1 MRQLNLVL
9 LAATLAG
16 CAGTPIGQGGRAEV
30 LSAHSETI
38 RIRWNPQLT
47 SERDVR
53 SLAIAFCSGRDVDKL
68 ETSTEAGASGSL
80 QVTTWRCEMFA
91 GAGAGM

>member
-16 CAGTPIGQGGRAEV
+16 CASAPLSQGGKAEIV
-30 LSAHSETI
+30 FAHSEMI
-38 RIRWNPQLT
+38 RIRWNPQLA

-53 SLAIAFCSGRDVDKL
+53 SLAIAFCSGRDVD
-68 ETSTEAGASGSL
+68 EVEASTETGASGSL
-80 QVTTWRCEMFA
+80 QVKTWRCEMFA
-91 GAGAGM
+91 GA

>member
-1 MRQLNLVL
+1 MRQLNWVL

-16 CAGTPIGQGGRAEV
+16 CASTPVGQGGKAEV
-30 LSAHSETI
+30 VFAHSEMI

-53 SLAIAFCSGRDVDKL
+53 SLAIAFCSGRDVDKV
-68 ETSTEAGASGSL
+68 EASTEAGPSGSL